1 MKADRSIITDN
12 RAVDLKCESAFTLI
26 ESMVGMSMVGMTC
39 LALYGGM
46 TFGVHSLQSARET
59 ERATQIVAE
68 KLDTIRL
75 YPWDKIHTPGFIP
88 TTFTSPFAATD
99 SKLAELGYPTGG
111 FNYHGT
117 VSIATNISAIDSSYR
132 HITLQVSVSLSWT
145 NGGRARQASMATFVT
160 RNGLYSYVY

>member
-1 MKADRSIITDN
+1 MGDDGL
-12 RAVDLKCESAFTLI
+12 VDFKGENAFTLV
-26 ESMVGMSMVGMTC
+26 EAMVGMSMVGMTC
-39 LALYGGM
+39 LALYSGM

-75 YPWDKIHTPGFIP
+75 YPWDKIVSSGFIP
-88 TTFTSPFAATD
+88 ATFTSPFAATD
-99 SKLAELGYPTGG
+99 TKLSELGYPTGG

-117 VSIATNISAIDSSYR
+117 VSIETNISAIDSSYR
-132 HITLQVSVSLSWT
+132 HITLQVSVGLTWT